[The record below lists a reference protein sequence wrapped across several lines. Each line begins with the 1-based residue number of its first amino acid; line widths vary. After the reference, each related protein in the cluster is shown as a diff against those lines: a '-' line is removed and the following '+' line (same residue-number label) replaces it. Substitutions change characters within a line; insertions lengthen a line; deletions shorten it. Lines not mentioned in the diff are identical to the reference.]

1 MSFNRLL
8 VCVLSDIKVLE
19 KKLKQIDYKIMM
31 EKNRD
36 RLKDKKR
43 KTSLGKILILAGAN
57 HYYSEKIRSQKE
69 VIALGALFYIA
80 KIEKIKLAV
89 LLGGCYDNFEK
100 LENGKIEKLDIINL
114 ADRYYENYYFT
125 RERKSKESKIEKLEY
140 PLNLFLGVILN
151 IKSGIE
157 ENEIINYEKMG
168 DSIFSRKYN
177 R

>member
-43 KTSLGKILILAGAN
+43 KTSLGKILILSGAN
-57 HYYSEKIRSQKE
+57 KYYNEKTRTPKE
-69 VIALGALFYIA
+69 IIALGGLFYIA

-89 LLGGCYDNFEK
+89 LLGGCFNNFEK